1 MPNGSTLNVLNVW
14 NEFILRWYKK
24 GGAYEA
30 TYLFFLLAALAAFG
44 VINSDRNQSIGA
56 EGQPPSPNMNFFVT
70 SSVRKTANLGGL
82 SGADKICQDL
92 AAAVSAGNKTWHAYL
107 SVEHDPANGN
117 KPTDARSRIGTGPW
131 YNSKG
136 ALLAK
141 NLDDLHARK
150 GDADVFLDEHGQRIP
165 GQWPN
170 SPKPVQHDILTGS
183 TPDGK
188 KCNDW
193 TSDSKDQQAQVGH
206 ADGLGPGG
214 DSSGRYAIWNS
225 SHENGSCADTA
236 PRGGA
241 GRLYCFAT
249 K

>member
-1 MPNGSTLNVLNVW
+1 MKQHL
-14 NEFILRWYKK
+14 
-24 GGAYEA
+24 
-30 TYLFFLLAALAAFG
+30 FLLAALAAFG
-44 VINSDRNQSIGA
+44 VINGDRNLSIGA
-56 EGQPPSPNMNFFVT
+56 EGQPASANMNFFVT
-70 SSVRKTANLGGL
+70 SSERKTANLAGL
-82 SGADKICQDL
+82 RGADKICQDL
-92 AAAVSAGNKTWHAYL
+92 AAAVGAGNKTWHAYL

-117 KPTDARSRIGTGPW
+117 KPTDARSRIGTGSW

-136 ALLAK
+136 ALVAK

-150 GDADVFLDEHGQRIP
+150 GDAEVFLDEHGQRVP
-165 GQWPN
+165 GNWPN
-170 SPKPVQHDILTGS
+170 SPKPVVHDILTGS

-188 KCNDW
+188 VMAGKTCNDW

-214 DSSGRYAIWNS
+214 DPSGRYASWNS

-241 GRLYCFAT
+241 GRLYCFAANNILS
-249 K
+249 

>member
-1 MPNGSTLNVLNVW
+1 M
-14 NEFILRWYKK
+14 KQH
-24 GGAYEA
+24 
-30 TYLFFLLAALAAFG
+30 LFLFAALAVFG
-44 VINSDRNQSIGA
+44 VISSDRKLSIGA
-56 EGQPPSPNMNFFVT
+56 EGQPTSPNMNFFVT

-82 SGADKICQDL
+82 GGADKICQDS
-92 AAAVSAGNKTWHAYL
+92 AVAVGAGNKTWHAYL

-136 ALLAK
+136 ALVAK

-150 GDADVFLDEHGQRIP
+150 GDAEVFLDEHGQRVP
-165 GQWPN
+165 GNWPN
-170 SPKPVQHDILTGS
+170 SPKPVVHDILTGS

-188 KCNDW
+188 VMAGKTCNDW

-214 DSSGRYAIWNS
+214 DPSGRYASWNS

-241 GRLYCFAT
+241 GRLYCFAAR
-249 K
+249 

>member
-1 MPNGSTLNVLNVW
+1 MKQQV
-14 NEFILRWYKK
+14 
-24 GGAYEA
+24 
-30 TYLFFLLAALAAFG
+30 FLLAALAAFG
-44 VINSDRNQSIGA
+44 VLNSDRNQSIGA

-82 SGADKICQDL
+82 RGADKICQDS
-92 AAAVSAGNKTWHAYL
+92 AAAVGAGNKTWHAYL

-136 ALLAK
+136 ALVAK
-141 NLDDLHARK
+141 GLDDLHARK
-150 GDADVFLDEHGQRIP
+150 GDAEAFLDEHGQRIP
-165 GQWPN
+165 GNWPN

-188 KCNDW
+188 VMAGKTCNDW

-214 DSSGRYAIWNS
+214 DPSGRYAIWNS
-225 SHENGSCADTA
+225 SHENGSCGDTA

-241 GRLYCFAT
+241 GRLYCFAA